1 MTVETTGDRELALR
15 FDTFPA
21 RAREKLVD
29 RITALTERLKARVE
43 AATPYKTGKLRGEIT
58 SVVYGD
64 QPDRVAGYVEVY
76 APGAPGEYPKA
87 ATLEYGSD
95 KPRRRSD
102 SGGIFRRLGAGQ
114 KRIESRLTN
123 TVHIEA
129 YRYLRGPFADMNDEV
144 YSELNAALAEAAA
157 E

>member
-1 MTVETTGDRELALR
+1 MTVETTGGRELALR

-21 RAREKLVD
+21 RAHAKLVD
-29 RITALTERLKARVE
+29 RITSLTDRLKARVE
-43 AATPYKTGKLRGEIT
+43 AATPFKTGKLRTEIT
-58 SVVYGD
+58 SAVYAD
-64 QPDRVAGYVEVY
+64 KPDRVAGYVEVY

-95 KPRRRSD
+95 KPRRRAD

-114 KRIESRLTN
+114 KRIESRLTKA
-123 TVHIEA
+123 VHIEA
-129 YRYLRGPFADMNDEV
+129 YRYLRGPFAEMTDEV